1 MPHCIGRFAV
11 WWGCLSS
18 LVTPKPEMW
27 LGMVRYRPAPMTLL
41 SSSAQQLIGCVPL
54 PDLHLAPALHPPP
67 NHPFAAVFNLNSKV
81 PQRKSQPLHTSHI
94 TCTIQPSCCSS
105 TGQATCFRTS
115 SQRRSTNG
123 RRSSATFPSSPY
135 TSGSDIAA
143 AYCTEL

>member
-1 MPHCIGRFAV
+1 M
-11 WWGCLSS
+11 L
-18 LVTPKPEMW
+18 
-27 LGMVRYRPAPMTLL
+27 
-41 SSSAQQLIGCVPL
+41 PL

-135 TSGSDIAA
+135 TLRQRYRRCLLHRTISFCISVTSSYGFSKEGSAQGMQAHGTPLGGEI
-143 AYCTEL
+143 EIVRVN